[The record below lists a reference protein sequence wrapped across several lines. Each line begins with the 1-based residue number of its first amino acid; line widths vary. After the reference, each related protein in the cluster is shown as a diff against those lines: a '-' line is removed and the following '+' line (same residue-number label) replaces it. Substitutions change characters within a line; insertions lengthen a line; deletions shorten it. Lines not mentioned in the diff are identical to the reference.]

1 MNGSM
6 RSLAFADG
14 GNQLLSS
21 GGDGHVYHGDLG
33 NASTRQRTTAPWLA
47 SRSAPSF
54 SVFQN
59 WSGPRFN
66 LHYPRCLAA
75 TSCPSD
81 MQVERSCCTSSTI
94 TRVHCE
100 NRTMVT
106 WRKPFLTF
114 MFVLFLEHSMNRVSV
129 CWSIPI
135 ITLYALMR
143 LVSMLRYRLAI
154 SYMSF
159 VVVVHK
165 LLCCCL
171 LYGGGL
177 VVCLAAKV

>member
-106 WRKPFLTF
+106 WRKPFFDVYVCTLSWTLHESSEF
-114 MFVLFLEHSMNRVSV
+114 MLIHSHHYTLRFDVTGFNA
-129 CWSIPI
+129 SI
-135 ITLYALMR
+135 
-143 LVSMLRYRLAI
+143 
-154 SYMSF
+154 
-159 VVVVHK
+159 
-165 LLCCCL
+165 
-171 LYGGGL
+171 
-177 VVCLAAKV
+177 